1 MVHLP
6 DQKKRHA
13 KPIRKVD
20 GTGYYVQNRI
30 KLVKGGREYFDLLE
44 CLINE
49 AKSSIHL
56 QTYIF
61 DSDTTGRR
69 IARALL
75 NAAARNVKVAI
86 LIDGYA
92 SQSLP
97 FWLIESFRAAGIQFN
112 WFHPFWKSKR
122 FYFGRRLHH
131 KVVVIDT
138 RKVLVGGLNI
148 SDRYNDT
155 DIRPAWLD
163 WAIYA
168 EGDVAA
174 AVQRVCQRRSK
185 ISLNSRSVPV
195 GEYIVPDE
203 KDPRPCKVRVRI
215 NDWVNRKMQ
224 ITNSYLDMFRKA
236 KSHIIIASPYFMPGN
251 KFRKKILEAV
261 KRGVRISII
270 LGSKSDIAIARY
282 AEQYLYPWLLRNKIE
297 IYEYQKN
304 VLHGKMATYDGT
316 WVTNGSYNIN
326 NISAYASVELN
337 LDVHNRVFAQRVEG
351 DLKRI
356 MLAECEQVTLD
367 NYRKR
372 SSLYQRFLQRSAY
385 DIIRLLFFLFTFYF
399 RQRD

>member
-1 MVHLP
+1 MVQLSASG
-6 DQKKRHA
+6 KRRS

-20 GTGYYVQNRI
+20 GAGYYVRNKI
-30 KLVKGGREYFDLLE
+30 KLIKGGRDYFSLLE
-44 CLINE
+44 RIINE
-49 AKSSIHL
+49 ASTSIYL

-75 NAAARNVKVAI
+75 NAAARNVKVAM

-97 FWLIESFRAAGIQFN
+97 FWLVESFRDAGIQFN
-112 WFHPFWKSKR
+112 WFHPLWKSRR

-131 KVVVIDT
+131 KVVVVDSS
-138 RKVLVGGLNI
+138 RALVGGLNI

-155 DIRPAWLD
+155 DTRSAWLD

-168 EGDVAA
+168 EGDVAL
-174 AVQRVCQRRSK
+174 AVQRICQRRSK
-185 ISLNSRSVPV
+185 ITLKNKSTSSR
-195 GEYIVPDE
+195 EYVIFDE
-203 KDPRPCKVRVRI
+203 KEHQSCKVRVRI

-224 ITNSYLDMFRKA
+224 ITNSYLEMFRKA

-251 KFRKKILEAV
+251 KFRNMILEAL
-261 KRGVRISII
+261 KRGVRVSII
-270 LGSKSDIAIARY
+270 LGSKSDIVIARY
-282 AEQYLYPWLLRNKIE
+282 AEQYLYPWLLRNNIE

-304 VLHGKMATYDGT
+304 VLHGKMATYDGA

-337 LDVHNRVFAQRVEG
+337 LDVFNRRFAQEVEN
-351 DLKRI
+351 DLRRI
-356 MLAECEQVTLD
+356 MIEECEQITVD

-372 SSLYQRFLQRSAY
+372 SSLFQRFLQRSAY
-385 DIIRLLFFLFTFYF
+385 DIIRLLFFIFTFYF

>member
-1 MVHLP
+1 VHP
-6 DQKKRHA
+6 PVSKKRRV
-13 KPIRKVD
+13 KPVRKVD
-20 GTGYYVQNRI
+20 GAGYYVRNSI
-30 KLVKGGREYFDLLE
+30 KLVKGGSEYFDLLE
-44 CLINE
+44 RLIDE
-49 AKSSIHL
+49 ATSSIHL

-61 DSDTTGRR
+61 DADSTGRR

-75 NAAARNVKVAI
+75 NAASRNVKVAL

-92 SQSLP
+92 SQHLP
-97 FWLIESFRAAGIQFN
+97 FWLVESFREAGIQFN
-112 WFHPFWKSKR
+112 WFHPLWKSKK

-131 KVVVIDT
+131 KVIVVDSQ
-138 RKVLVGGLNI
+138 KVLVGGLNI

-155 DIRPAWLD
+155 DTRAAWLD
-163 WAIYA
+163 WAIFA
-168 EGDVAA
+168 EGDIAT
-174 AVQRVCQRRSK
+174 AVQRICQRRSK
-185 ISLNSRSVPV
+185 ITLNKNMVPS
-195 GEYIVPDE
+195 GEYVVFEHSDLQ
-203 KDPRPCKVRVRI
+203 PCKVRVRV

-224 ITNSYLDMFRKA
+224 VTDSYLEMFRKA

-261 KRGVRISII
+261 KRGIRISII

-282 AEQYLYPWLLRNKIE
+282 AEQYLYPWLLRNNIE

-304 VLHGKMATYDGT
+304 VLHGKMATCDGT

-337 LDVHNRVFAQRVEG
+337 LDVQNRDFAEKVEQG
-351 DLKRI
+351 LRET
-356 MLAECEQVTLD
+356 MTEECEQITLN

-372 SSLYQRFLQRSAY
+372 SSLYQRFLQRSSY
-385 DIIRLLFFLFTFYF
+385 DIIRLLFFIFTFYF

>member
-6 DQKKRHA
+6 VQKKLHA
-13 KPIRKVD
+13 KPLRKVD
-20 GTGYYVQNRI
+20 GAGYYVRNRI
-30 KLVKGGREYFDLLE
+30 KLIKGGSDYFDLLE
-44 CLINE
+44 RLINE
-49 AKSSIHL
+49 AKSSIYL

-75 NAAARNVKVAI
+75 NAAARNVRVAI

-97 FWLIESFRAAGIQFN
+97 FWLTESFREAGIQFN
-112 WFHPFWKSKR
+112 WFYPFWKTKK

-131 KVVVIDT
+131 KVVVVDKG
-138 RKVLVGGLNI
+138 KVLVGGLNI

-155 DIRPAWLD
+155 DTRPAWLD
-163 WAIYA
+163 WAVYA

-174 AVQRVCQRRSK
+174 AVQRICQRRSK
-185 ISLNSRSVPV
+185 ITLQNKVIPPSD
-195 GEYIVPDE
+195 YIVLDE
-203 KDPRPCKVRVRI
+203 KETAPCKLRVRI

-224 ITNSYLDMFRKA
+224 ITESYLEMFRKA

-261 KRGVRISII
+261 SRGVRVSII
-270 LGSKSDIAIARY
+270 LGSKSDVAIARY

-304 VLHGKMATYDGT
+304 VLHGKMATYDGK

-337 LDVHNRVFAQRVEG
+337 LDVYNRNFAQEVENE
-351 DLKRI
+351 LKRT
-356 MLAECEQVTLD
+356 MMEDCEQITLD

-372 SSLYQRFLQRSAY
+372 ASLYQRFLQRSAY
-385 DIIRLLFFLFTFYF
+385 DIIRVLFFIFSFYF